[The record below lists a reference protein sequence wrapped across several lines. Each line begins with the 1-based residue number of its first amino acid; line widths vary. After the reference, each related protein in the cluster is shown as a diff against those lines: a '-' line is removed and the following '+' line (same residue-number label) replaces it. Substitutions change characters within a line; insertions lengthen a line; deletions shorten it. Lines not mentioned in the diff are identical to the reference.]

1 MQPILAPN
9 VGSQNGPNSGATRSP
24 PVSGGPGPLCLIGT
38 FFNGRLIGNCGA
50 LLAILSPYWQGWRLL
65 GRVGN
70 IFFFFFFSLLFF
82 FFFSHPPS
90 FFSFPFLSAPFVLVK
105 IPGANPFAQKPTSP
119 KPFPETLRGWPGQ
132 GGFSNLSADKFEK
145 CQKGPK
151 GGETFFGAVVFVT
164 ILGFPGLT
172 FSSKSLS
179 RKCRVKCPDQPRK
192 VSGKCSTGVSGKSK
206 NCVSAIFCLKR

>member
-90 FFSFPFLSAPFVLVK
+90 FFSFPFLSRRPYICDGAGLDKKMSRKLK
-105 IPGANPFAQKPTSP
+105 IAVIILRTTSP
-119 KPFPETLRGWPGQ
+119 
-132 GGFSNLSADKFEK
+132 
-145 CQKGPK
+145 
-151 GGETFFGAVVFVT
+151 
-164 ILGFPGLT
+164 
-172 FSSKSLS
+172 
-179 RKCRVKCPDQPRK
+179 PD
-192 VSGKCSTGVSGKSK
+192 
-206 NCVSAIFCLKR
+206 